1 MAHQLVFPLPAHVA
15 LGAEDFFVSKAN
27 EGAYTTV
34 LDPTRW
40 PDGRLVLTGP
50 EASGKSHLVRILTRQ
65 AGAEVIP
72 CQTLADRE
80 TLPQSPIVVLE
91 GADRLPNPAAEEA
104 LFHLHNHLA
113 NTGGKLLLTARTAPA
128 RWPITLP
135 DLASR
140 MQAITPVAIDA
151 PDDAL
156 LRVLLAKHFTDR
168 QLNPPPDVIEKL
180 ATRIDRSFAAA
191 ARVVARLDEQAL
203 AQQRQITWPFART
216 VLEGTED
223 AL

>member
-27 EGAYTTV
+27 EAAYTTV
-34 LDPTRW
+34 LDRARW
-40 PDGRLVLTGP
+40 PDRRLVLTGP
-50 EASGKSHLVRILTRQ
+50 EASGKSHLVRILSRQ
-65 AGAEVIP
+65 AGAEVMP
-72 CQTLADRE
+72 SQTLSRLARPPQTPLVVIEDADRIGTPE
-80 TLPQSPIVVLE
+80 
-91 GADRLPNPAAEEA
+91 AEEA

-113 NTGGKLLLTARTAPA
+113 STGGKLLLTARTAPA
-128 RWPITLP
+128 RWPLTLP

-140 MQAITPVAIDA
+140 MQAITPVTIDA

-191 ARVVARLDEQAL
+191 ARIVAHLDQQAL